1 MKTMR
6 ALLLG
11 GLLAAAA
18 LPLALAQDD
27 SEAAAPDGAE
37 QYQLFCAACH
47 MSDGSGAEGAGRY
60 PNLADNLV
68 VEASADFVIMRI
80 LNGYGAMPAF
90 RSLSDDNIAAIVN
103 HVRNTFNDADEE
115 ISPEDVAD
123 LR

>member
-1 MKTMR
+1 MKKLR
-6 ALLLG
+6 ALLFT
-11 GLLAAAA
+11 GLLVAAA
-18 LPLALAQDD
+18 LPLAAAQDG

-37 QYQLFCAACH
+37 QYRLFCQACH

-60 PNLADNLV
+60 PNLAANPA
-68 VEASADFVIMRI
+68 VEASSDFVIMRI

-115 ISPEDVAD
+115 LSPEDVASH
-123 LR
+123 R